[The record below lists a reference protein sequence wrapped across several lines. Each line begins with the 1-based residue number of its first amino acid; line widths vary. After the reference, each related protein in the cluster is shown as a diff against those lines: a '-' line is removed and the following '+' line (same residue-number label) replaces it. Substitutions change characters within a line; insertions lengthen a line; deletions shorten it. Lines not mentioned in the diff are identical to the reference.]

1 MHSLSPAR
9 PLMERSFL
17 GTWSSPASSAAMTT
31 SRTIGTICSAPVTP
45 RLHDNST
52 LLFPMAL
59 LEKRSSKCGSNI
71 PTDLRN
77 FDKRAKRPALDVQS
91 RRSYSESTP
100 DRWRLQ
106 PSQSPVWNIPDRL
119 LCLSIVC
126 DDITFQMWARRSGA
140 RYSHF
145 ELVIH
150 QCGFNSLIH
159 PLIDCGVGLANYA
172 QKTHLSVSFVC
183 RSTLSRGE
191 AKNRNLRHTRLP
203 GEPRIPLRR
212 LLVTD

>member
-1 MHSLSPAR
+1 MARQTHSLSPAR
-9 PLMERSFL
+9 PLTERSFL
-17 GTWSSPASSAAMTT
+17 GTCSSPASSATMTT

-45 RLHDNST
+45 RLHGNGAP
-52 LLFPMAL
+52 LFPMAL
-59 LEKRSSKCGSNI
+59 LEKLSSKCGSNI

-119 LCLSIVC
+119 LCLGIVC

-172 QKTHLSVSFVC
+172 QKTHLSESPLFVGALYPAGRRITQISDIHVSWG
-183 RSTLSRGE
+183 SR
-191 AKNRNLRHTRLP
+191 ASR
-203 GEPRIPLRR
+203 
-212 LLVTD
+212 